1 LGDDRAGFHTPT
13 LWALVEKTTAKEA
26 NPMPEIG
33 PTGVEPRVTAVVISA
48 NHLLG
53 EGLAAQL
60 RSVAVET
67 TAIIA
72 PDAAALH
79 AALALQPDVVVV
91 ERECS
96 SWWDECSAA
105 CPHARMVDIGEV
117 VARGCPTGSEAL
129 SFEVILEALSE
140 ARAKAWAA
148 EQPQL

>member
-1 LGDDRAGFHTPT
+1 
-13 LWALVEKTTAKEA
+13 
-26 NPMPEIG
+26 MPEIG
-33 PTGVEPRVTAVVISA
+33 RTSVEPRVTAVVISA

-117 VARGCPTGSEAL
+117 VARGCPTAADTV
-129 SFEVILEALSE
+129 SFEVILEALGE
-140 ARAKAWAA
+140 ARAKAWAT
-148 EQPQL
+148 ESDQL